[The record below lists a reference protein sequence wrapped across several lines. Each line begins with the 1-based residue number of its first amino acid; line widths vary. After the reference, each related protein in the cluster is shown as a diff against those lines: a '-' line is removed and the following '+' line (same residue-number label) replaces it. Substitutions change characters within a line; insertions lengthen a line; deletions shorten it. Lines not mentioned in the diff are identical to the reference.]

1 LRCASLRLLAACT
14 AARQWLRDMNSGALY
29 ALLAFGIWGLYP
41 LYLRELATVSS
52 AEIVLHRSVWSLVF
66 LLGVLAALRRWQWL
80 VALLKTPRQLWMPLV
95 SGLLLAVNWL
105 LYVYAVQ
112 SAQVVEASLG
122 YFINPL
128 LSVCLGVLVLR
139 ERLLRV
145 QWVAVGFAAAGVLW
159 LTWHTGRLPWLGLAL
174 AATFAVYGLLRK
186 TARLGPLEGLT
197 LETLLIAPVVLP
209 WLAWISFD
217 GSGALATASPG
228 LLFWLVM
235 AGPLTAVPLMMFAAA
250 ACRLKLATVGLFQY
264 LSPSLQ
270 LGIGVVV
277 FGEPFDAQRL
287 AGFVLIWTGL
297 AVYTAHSLALSRRA
311 GVG

>member
-1 LRCASLRLLAACT
+1 
-14 AARQWLRDMNSGALY
+14 MNPGALY

-41 LYLRELATVSS
+41 LYLRELAGVSS
-52 AEIVLHRSVWSLVF
+52 LEVVLHRSVWSLVF
-66 LLGVLAALRRWQWL
+66 LLGVLAVLRRWAWL
-80 VALLKTPRQLWMPLV
+80 AALLKSPRQLLMPLA
-95 SGLLLAVNWL
+95 SGLLLALNWL

-128 LSVCLGVLVLR
+128 ISVCLGVLVLR
-139 ERLLRV
+139 ERLNRV

-174 AATFAVYGLLRK
+174 AASFGVYGLLRK
-186 TARLGPLEGLT
+186 TSALGPLEGLT

-209 WLAWISFD
+209 WLA
-217 GSGALATASPG
+217 GVTLNGTGALATGSPT
-228 LLFWLVM
+228 LVFWLVM

-250 ACRLKLATVGLFQY
+250 ARRLKLATVGLFQY

-270 LGIGVVV
+270 LAIGVSV
-277 FGEPFDAQRL
+277 FGEPFDLQRL
-287 AGFVLIWTGL
+287 AGFMLIWTGL
-297 AVYTAHSLALSRRA
+297 AVYTTHTLALSRRA
-311 GVG
+311 SAG

>member
-1 LRCASLRLLAACT
+1 
-14 AARQWLRDMNSGALY
+14 MNPGALY

-52 AEIVLHRSVWSLVF
+52 LEIVLHRSTWSLVF
-66 LLGVLAALRRWQWL
+66 LMGLLALLRRWAWL
-80 VALLKTPRQLWMPLV
+80 GALLTSPRQMLMPLA
-95 SGLLLAVNWL
+95 SGLLLALNWL

-128 LSVCLGVLVLR
+128 LSVCLGVVVLR
-139 ERLLRV
+139 ERLKRV

-186 TARLGPLEGLT
+186 TSVLGPLEGST
-197 LETLLIAPVVLP
+197 LESLLIAPLVLP
-209 WLAWISFD
+209 WLGMLTWS
-217 GSGALATASPG
+217 GQGALATGSSS
-228 LLFWLVM
+228 LVLWLVM

-250 ACRLKLATVGLFQY
+250 ARRLKLATVGLFQY

-270 LGIGVVV
+270 LAIGVAI
-277 FGEPFDAQRL
+277 FGEPFDGQRL
-287 AGFVLIWTGL
+287 AGFALIWTGL

-311 GVG
+311 GG

>member
-1 LRCASLRLLAACT
+1 
-14 AARQWLRDMNSGALY
+14 MNSGALY

-41 LYLRELATVSS
+41 LYLRELASVSS
-52 AEIVLHRSVWSLVF
+52 LEIVLHRSAWSLVF
-66 LLGVLAALRRWQWL
+66 LLGVLALLRRWAWL
-80 VALLKTPRQLWMPLV
+80 GTLLKSPRRMLMPLA
-95 SGLLLAVNWL
+95 SGLLLALNWL

-128 LSVCLGVLVLR
+128 LSVCLGVVVLR
-139 ERLLRV
+139 ERLKPV
-145 QWVAVGFAAAGVLW
+145 QWVAVAFATAGVLW

-186 TARLGPLEGLT
+186 TSTLGPLEGLT

-209 WLAWISFD
+209 WLVWLTATGT
-217 GSGALATASPG
+217 GSLSTASPV
-228 LLFWLVM
+228 LMFWLVL
-235 AGPLTAVPLMMFAAA
+235 AGPLTAVPLMLFAAA
-250 ACRLKLATVGLFQY
+250 ARRLKLATVGLFQY

-270 LGIGVVV
+270 LAIGVVV
-277 FGEPFDAQRL
+277 FGEPFDGQRL

-297 AVYTAHSLALSRRA
+297 AAYTAHALAVSRRA
-311 GVG
+311 GV

>member
-1 LRCASLRLLAACT
+1 
-14 AARQWLRDMNSGALY
+14 MNSGALY

-41 LYLRELATVSS
+41 LYLRELASVSS
-52 AEIVLHRSVWSLVF
+52 LEIVLHRSAWSLVF
-66 LLGVLAALRRWQWL
+66 LLGVLAVLRRWAWL
-80 VALLKTPRQLWMPLV
+80 GELMKSPRQMLMPLA
-95 SGLLLAVNWL
+95 SGLLLALNWL

-128 LSVCLGVLVLR
+128 ISVCLGVVVLR
-139 ERLLRV
+139 ERLKRI
-145 QWVAVGFAAAGVLW
+145 QWVAVAFAAAGVMW

-186 TARLGPLEGLT
+186 TSVLGPLEGLT

-209 WLAWISFD
+209 WLVWLTATGT
-217 GSGALATASPG
+217 GSLATASP
-228 LLFWLVM
+228 LLMFWLVL
-235 AGPLTAVPLMMFAAA
+235 AGPLTAVPLMLFAAA
-250 ACRLKLATVGLFQY
+250 ARRLKLATVGLFQY

-270 LGIGVVV
+270 LAIGVAL
-277 FGEPFDAQRL
+277 FGEPFDGQRL

-311 GVG
+311 GG

>member
-66 LLGVLAALRRWQWL
+66 LLGVLAVLRRWQWL

-159 LTWHTGRLPWLGLAL
+159 LTWHTGRWP
-174 AATFAVYGLLRK
+174 
-186 TARLGPLEGLT
+186 P
-197 LETLLIAPVVLP
+197 
-209 WLAWISFD
+209 
-217 GSGALATASPG
+217 
-228 LLFWLVM
+228 
-235 AGPLTAVPLMMFAAA
+235 
-250 ACRLKLATVGLFQY
+250 
-264 LSPSLQ
+264 
-270 LGIGVVV
+270 
-277 FGEPFDAQRL
+277 
-287 AGFVLIWTGL
+287 
-297 AVYTAHSLALSRRA
+297 LSRCMACCARPP
-311 GVG
+311 GWVRWRG

>member
-1 LRCASLRLLAACT
+1 
-14 AARQWLRDMNSGALY
+14 MNSGALY

-41 LYLRELATVSS
+41 LYLRELAAVSS
-52 AEIVLHRSVWSLVF
+52 LEIVLHRSAWSLVF
-66 LLGVLAALRRWQWL
+66 LLGVLAVLRRWAW
-80 VALLKTPRQLWMPLV
+80 VPALLKSPRQMLMPLA
-95 SGLLLAVNWL
+95 SGLLLALNWL

-128 LSVCLGVLVLR
+128 ISVCLGVLVLR
-139 ERLLRV
+139 ERLKRM

-174 AATFAVYGLLRK
+174 AMTFAVYGLLRK
-186 TARLGPLEGLT
+186 TSALGPLEGLT
-197 LETLLIAPVVLP
+197 LETLLIAPLVLP
-209 WLAWISFD
+209 WLGLVTWS
-217 GSGALATASPG
+217 GQGALATGSPT
-228 LLFWLVM
+228 LVFWLVM

-250 ACRLKLATVGLFQY
+250 ARRLKLATVGLFQY

-270 LGIGVVV
+270 LAIGVAV
-277 FGEPFDAQRL
+277 FGEPFDLQRL

-297 AVYTAHSLALSRRA
+297 AVYTAHALALSRRA
-311 GVG
+311 VST

>member
-1 LRCASLRLLAACT
+1 
-14 AARQWLRDMNSGALY
+14 MNSGALY

-52 AEIVLHRSVWSLVF
+52 LEIVLHRSAWSLVF
-66 LLGVLAALRRWQWL
+66 LLGVLALLRRWAWL
-80 VALLKTPRQLWMPLV
+80 GALLKSPRRMLMPLA
-95 SGLLLAVNWL
+95 SGLLLALNWL

-128 LSVCLGVLVLR
+128 LSVCLGVVVLR
-139 ERLLRV
+139 ERLKPV
-145 QWVAVGFAAAGVLW
+145 QWGAVAFAAAGVLW

-186 TARLGPLEGLT
+186 TSTLGPLEGLT

-209 WLAWISFD
+209 WLVWLTATGT
-217 GSGALATASPG
+217 GSLPTASP
-228 LLFWLVM
+228 LLMFWLVL
-235 AGPLTAVPLMMFAAA
+235 AGPLTAVPLMLFAAA
-250 ACRLKLATVGLFQY
+250 ARRLKLATVGLFQY

-270 LGIGVVV
+270 LAIGVVV
-277 FGEPFDAQRL
+277 FGEPFDGQRL

-297 AVYTAHSLALSRRA
+297 AAYTAHALAVSRRA
-311 GVG
+311 SG

>member
-1 LRCASLRLLAACT
+1 
-14 AARQWLRDMNSGALY
+14 MNSGALY

-41 LYLRELATVSS
+41 LYLRELASVSS
-52 AEIVLHRSVWSLVF
+52 LEIVLHRSVWSLIF
-66 LLGVLAALRRWQWL
+66 LLGVLALLRRWSWL
-80 VALLKTPRQLWMPLV
+80 GALLKSPRKMLMPLA
-95 SGLLLAVNWL
+95 SGLLLALNWL

-128 LSVCLGVLVLR
+128 LSVCLGVVVLR
-139 ERLLRV
+139 ERLKPV

-174 AATFAVYGLLRK
+174 AATFAVYGLMRK
-186 TARLGPLEGLT
+186 TSTLGPLEGLT

-209 WLAWISFD
+209 WLVWLTAT
-217 GSGALATASPG
+217 GSGSLPTASPM
-228 LLFWLVM
+228 LVFWLVL
-235 AGPLTAVPLMMFAAA
+235 AGPLTAVPLMLFAAA
-250 ACRLKLATVGLFQY
+250 ARRLKLATVGLFQY

-270 LGIGVVV
+270 LAIGVVV
-277 FGEPFDAQRL
+277 FGEPFDGQRL

-297 AVYTAHSLALSRRA
+297 AAYTAHALAVSRKS
-311 GVG
+311 GG

>member
-1 LRCASLRLLAACT
+1 
-14 AARQWLRDMNSGALY
+14 MNSGALY

-52 AEIVLHRSVWSLVF
+52 LEIALHRSAWSLVF
-66 LLGVLAALRRWQWL
+66 LLGVLALLRRWAWL
-80 VALLKTPRQLWMPLV
+80 GTLMKSPRQMLMPLA
-95 SGLLLAVNWL
+95 SGLLLALNWL

-128 LSVCLGVLVLR
+128 ISVCLGVVVLR
-139 ERLLRV
+139 ERLKRI
-145 QWVAVGFAAAGVLW
+145 QWVAVAFAAAGVMW

-186 TARLGPLEGLT
+186 TSVLGPLEGLT
-197 LETLLIAPVVLP
+197 LETLLIAPLVLP
-209 WLAWISFD
+209 WLGLITWS
-217 GSGALATASPG
+217 GQGALATGSPS
-228 LLFWLVM
+228 LTFWLVM
-235 AGPLTAVPLMMFAAA
+235 AGPLTAVPLMLFAAA
-250 ACRLKLATVGLFQY
+250 ARRLKLATVGLFQY

-270 LGIGVVV
+270 LAIGVVI
-277 FGEPFDAQRL
+277 FGEPFDRQRL
-287 AGFVLIWTGL
+287 AGFVLIWAGL

-311 GVG
+311 PAG

>member
-1 LRCASLRLLAACT
+1 
-14 AARQWLRDMNSGALY
+14 MNSGALY

-41 LYLRELATVSS
+41 LYLRELASVSS
-52 AEIVLHRSVWSLVF
+52 LEIVLHRSVWSLIF
-66 LLGVLAALRRWQWL
+66 LLGVLALLRRWSWL
-80 VALLKTPRQLWMPLV
+80 GALLKSPRKMLMPLA
-95 SGLLLAVNWL
+95 SGLLLALNWL

-128 LSVCLGVLVLR
+128 LSVCLGVVVLR
-139 ERLLRV
+139 ERLKPV

-174 AATFAVYGLLRK
+174 AATFAVYGLMRK
-186 TARLGPLEGLT
+186 TSTLGPLEGLT

-209 WLAWISFD
+209 WLVWLTAT
-217 GSGALATASPG
+217 GSGSLPTASPM
-228 LLFWLVM
+228 LMFWLVL
-235 AGPLTAVPLMMFAAA
+235 AGPLTAVPLMLFAAA
-250 ACRLKLATVGLFQY
+250 ARRLKLATVGLFQY

-270 LGIGVVV
+270 LAIGVVV
-277 FGEPFDAQRL
+277 FGEPFDGQRL

-297 AVYTAHSLALSRRA
+297 GAYTAHALAVSRKA
-311 GVG
+311 GG

>member
-1 LRCASLRLLAACT
+1 
-14 AARQWLRDMNSGALY
+14 MNSGALY

-41 LYLRELATVSS
+41 LYLRELAAVSS
-52 AEIVLHRSVWSLVF
+52 LEIVLHRSAWSLVF
-66 LLGVLAALRRWQWL
+66 LLGMLAVLRRWAW
-80 VALLKTPRQLWMPLV
+80 VAALLKSPRQMLMPLA
-95 SGLLLAVNWL
+95 SGLLLALNWL

-128 LSVCLGVLVLR
+128 ISVCLGVLVLR
-139 ERLLRV
+139 ERLKRV
-145 QWVAVGFAAAGVLW
+145 QWVAVAFAAAGVLW

-174 AATFAVYGLLRK
+174 AVTFAVYGLLRK
-186 TARLGPLEGLT
+186 TSALGPLEGLT
-197 LETLLIAPVVLP
+197 LETLLIAPLVLP
-209 WLAWISFD
+209 WLGLVTRS
-217 GSGALATASPG
+217 GQGALATGSPT
-228 LLFWLVM
+228 LVFWLVM

-250 ACRLKLATVGLFQY
+250 ARRLKLATVGLFQY

-270 LGIGVVV
+270 LAIGVAV
-277 FGEPFDAQRL
+277 FGEPFDLQRL

-311 GVG
+311 LAT

>member
-1 LRCASLRLLAACT
+1 
-14 AARQWLRDMNSGALY
+14 MNSGALY

-41 LYLRELATVSS
+41 LYLRELAAVSS
-52 AEIVLHRSVWSLVF
+52 LEIVLHRSAWSLVF
-66 LLGVLAALRRWQWL
+66 LLGVLALLRRWAWL
-80 VALLKTPRQLWMPLV
+80 AVLLKSPRQLLLPLA
-95 SGLLLAVNWL
+95 SGLLLALNWL

-128 LSVCLGVLVLR
+128 FSVCLGVLVLR
-139 ERLLRV
+139 ERLKPV
-145 QWVAVGFAAAGVLW
+145 QWVAVAFAAAGVVW

-186 TARLGPLEGLT
+186 TSALGPLEGLT
-197 LETLLIAPVVLP
+197 LETLLIAPLVLP
-209 WLAWISFD
+209 WLLGVSWN
-217 GSGALATASPG
+217 GTGALATGSPS
-228 LLFWLVM
+228 LVFWLVM

-250 ACRLKLATVGLFQY
+250 ARRLKLATVGLFQY

-270 LGIGVVV
+270 LAIGVAV
-277 FGEPFDAQRL
+277 FNEPFDAQRL

-297 AVYTAHSLALSRRA
+297 AVYTAHTLALSRRA
-311 GVG
+311 PAG